1 MKERCPMTKLTDA
14 KLTRQIMSF
23 VALCLIMAEIVIF
36 IPSASHFQYR
46 WFETQWQHFLV
57 QFDQNSESD
66 LTTLDLSY
74 NEGAARSA
82 IRFHPPEFI
91 C

>member
-1 MKERCPMTKLTDA
+1 MTKLTGA

-46 WFETQWQHFLV
+46 WFETQW
-57 QFDQNSESD
+57 
-66 LTTLDLSY
+66 
-74 NEGAARSA
+74 
-82 IRFHPPEFI
+82 
-91 C
+91 